1 MCNNAPMI
9 DWRDLEHFLALA
21 RCGTLSG
28 AARELRVDHATV
40 GRRIGALERALAL
53 RLVDRLPRGAAL
65 TAEGKRVAELLAPV
79 EGSVRAVERLA
90 RVAAASPAASVRV
103 SAPPALAAYL
113 IAPRVAAF
121 HHAHG
126 GVSIVLSAASA
137 PANLERGEADVAVRM
152 GRPQGAGLVARRVG
166 VVRFGLYASAA
177 EAASAPGDW
186 RFIGYDAAL
195 DHVTSQAWLRDFVA
209 GRPIVFRASDLFSQA
224 EAARAG
230 LGAVVLPR
238 FMGEGDP
245 TLVELPLDRA
255 PPRQDLWLVAHPDIR
270 RAPPVRAV
278 MTFLAEVV
286 GRACPIGERGGG
298 RATQPPREA

>member
-1 MCNNAPMI
+1 MI
-9 DWRDLEHFLALA
+9 DWRDLRHFLALA
-21 RCGTLSG
+21 RHGTLSG

-40 GRRIGALERALAL
+40 GRRIAALERALAL
-53 RLVDRLPRGAAL
+53 RLVDRLSRGAAL
-65 TAEGKRVAELLAPV
+65 TSEGKRVAELLAPM

-121 HHAHG
+121 HRAHG
-126 GVSIVLSAASA
+126 AISIVLSAAAA

-152 GRPQGAGLVARRVG
+152 GRPQGAGLVARRIG

-177 EAASAPGDW
+177 QAASPPGDW

-195 DHVTSQAWLRDFVA
+195 DHVASQAWLRDFVA
-209 GRPIVFRASDLFSQA
+209 GRRIVFRASDLFSQA

-230 LGAVVLPR
+230 LGAAVLPR
-238 FMGEGDP
+238 FMGVGDP
-245 TLVELPLDRA
+245 ALVELPLDRA

-270 RAPPVRAV
+270 RAPSVRAA
-278 MTFLAEVV
+278 MAFLAETI
-286 GRACPIGERGGG
+286 GRACPLADRDDGG
-298 RATQPPREA
+298 AKPPRREA